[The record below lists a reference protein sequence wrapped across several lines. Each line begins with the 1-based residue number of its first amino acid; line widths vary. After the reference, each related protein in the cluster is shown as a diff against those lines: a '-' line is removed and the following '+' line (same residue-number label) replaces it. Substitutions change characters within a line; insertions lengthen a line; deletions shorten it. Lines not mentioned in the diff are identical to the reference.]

1 MTKVRYNAQN
11 EVVSISGDVND
22 DFGVAESTSSLR
34 DNVGMGII
42 KIHES

>member
-1 MTKVRYNAQN
+1 MTKVKYSTQN
-11 EVVSISGDVND
+11 EVVSISGEVND
-22 DFGVAESTSSLR
+22 DFGAAESTSSLR